1 MVRIKSSVIFILFIV
16 DYRLFEKYENKEKR
30 CREWP
35 TLKIR
40 SISFPVNPSSSKFPS
55 ASNIR
60 SADEGQMDKTS
71 STRTTESLVEA
82 VEVNFVFIV
91 VVVVFNSTFFWR
103 RQNSF
108 ILRRRRLWQRI
119 DAVASSKGV
128 TLIDVGLA
136 RVGLLQCD
144 IAELNIIF

>member
-1 MVRIKSSVIFILFIV
+1 
-16 DYRLFEKYENKEKR
+16 
-30 CREWP
+30 
-35 TLKIR
+35 
-40 SISFPVNPSSSKFPS
+40 
-55 ASNIR
+55 
-60 SADEGQMDKTS
+60 MDKTS

-82 VEVNFVFIV
+82 VEVNFVFI

>member
-1 MVRIKSSVIFILFIV
+1 
-16 DYRLFEKYENKEKR
+16 
-30 CREWP
+30 
-35 TLKIR
+35 
-40 SISFPVNPSSSKFPS
+40 
-55 ASNIR
+55 
-60 SADEGQMDKTS
+60 MDKTS

-136 RVGLLQCD
+136 RVGFLQCD